1 MMIQIYEHYIELQ
14 NLKESLT
21 TKIINIIISIWMTLD
36 KLIGRTEANYIVE
49 SNDQVL
55 EKKKASD
62 ENSNER
68 NTKKV
73 NIQEALNIIEP
84 VPLFDRTKMIL
95 DTLERLENKLVKI
108 GVFGTFSAGKSS
120 LINALL
126 GGQY

>member
-1 MMIQIYEHYIELQ
+1 MDD
-14 NLKESLT
+14 S
-21 TKIINIIISIWMTLD
+21 LD

-55 EKKKASD
+55 EKEEKASD

-68 NTKKV
+68 NKKV

-95 DTLERLENKLVKI
+95 KI
-108 GVFGTFSAGKSS
+108 R
-120 LINALL
+120 
-126 GGQY
+126 

>member
-1 MMIQIYEHYIELQ
+1 MDD
-14 NLKESLT
+14 S
-21 TKIINIIISIWMTLD
+21 LD

-55 EKKKASD
+55 EKEEKASD

-84 VPLFDRTKMIL
+84 VPLFDRTK
-95 DTLERLENKLVKI
+95 
-108 GVFGTFSAGKSS
+108 
-120 LINALL
+120 
-126 GGQY
+126 

>member
-1 MMIQIYEHYIELQ
+1 MDD
-14 NLKESLT
+14 S
-21 TKIINIIISIWMTLD
+21 LD

-55 EKKKASD
+55 EKEASD

-95 DTLERLENKLVKI
+95 KI
-108 GVFGTFSAGKSS
+108 R
-120 LINALL
+120 
-126 GGQY
+126 

>member
-1 MMIQIYEHYIELQ
+1 MDD
-14 NLKESLT
+14 S
-21 TKIINIIISIWMTLD
+21 LD

-95 DTLERLENKLVKI
+95 KI
-108 GVFGTFSAGKSS
+108 R
-120 LINALL
+120 
-126 GGQY
+126 

>member
-1 MMIQIYEHYIELQ
+1 MDD
-14 NLKESLT
+14 S
-21 TKIINIIISIWMTLD
+21 LD

-55 EKKKASD
+55 EKEEKASD

-95 DTLERLENKLVKI
+95 KI
-108 GVFGTFSAGKSS
+108 R
-120 LINALL
+120 
-126 GGQY
+126 

>member
-1 MMIQIYEHYIELQ
+1 MDD
-14 NLKESLT
+14 S
-21 TKIINIIISIWMTLD
+21 LD

-55 EKKKASD
+55 KKEKASD

-95 DTLERLENKLVKI
+95 KI
-108 GVFGTFSAGKSS
+108 R
-120 LINALL
+120 
-126 GGQY
+126 